1 MRPKHNQTYSE
12 KVKWEAILA
21 WKRGSDAEEI
31 AKQLNITN
39 HHNIYYWFNLSKKN
53 DFKGFNDK
61 RKVKGIKRKVINF
74 NDPKIKQI
82 IKDYHDNKNKDVLF
96 NAIKKLKAKINITQL
111 MQYLQLARSTFYYQ
125 KKENTTPEQD
135 HDLITNIKL
144 ISDKF
149 SYANKRDDKFYTF
162 GWRAVVRELELKNI
176 FKTSYQVQ
184 KIMKDH
190 NLFCKTKQNT
200 SHLTKKKRQQQE
212 KRENLL
218 RGNVK
223 TTKEGQIYCTGI
235 TAVPYGR
242 WNSLFY
248 LSTIMDLH
256 SKKIVSYNLG
266 SKQNKEFVLKTLNGV
281 KKVEDGCFLHSDRGT
296 QYQTNQYREALKVKN
311 IKQSFSRPRTPMD
324 NPYIAN
330 FFSQFKLNTIHL
342 EHKED
347 LTQLGIIK
355 ITDNF
360 IKQYNDKRDRIIQSG
375 YTCPFSNKKKKKGF
389 KNI

>member
-61 RKVKGIKRKVINF
+61 RKVKGIKRKAINF

-82 IKDYHDNKNKDVLF
+82 IKDYHNNKNKDVLF

-111 MQYLQLARSTFYYQ
+111 MQHLQLARSTFYYC
-125 KKENTTPEQD
+125 KKEKATPEQD
-135 HDLITNIKL
+135 HNLITNIKL
-144 ISDKF
+144 IADKF
-149 SYANKRDDKFYTF
+149 SYTNKRGDKIYTL
-162 GWRAVVRELELKNI
+162 GWRSIFRELKLMNI
-176 FKTSYQVQ
+176 NKTSYQIQ

-200 SHLTKKKRQQQE
+200 SHLTKKKRQE

-218 RGNVK
+218 RGNKK
-223 TTKEGQIYCTGI
+223 TTKEGQIYCTDI
-235 TAVPYGR
+235 TAIPYGR
-242 WNSLFY
+242 WNNIFY

-256 SKKIVSYNLG
+256 TKKIINYNLG
-266 SKQNKEFVLKTLNGV
+266 SKQDQDFVLKTLNGI
-281 KKVEDGCFLHSDRGT
+281 KKVENDCFLHSDRGT
-296 QYQTNQYREALKVKN
+296 QYQANQYGEALKAKN
-311 IKQSFSRPRTPMD
+311 IKQSFSRPRTPRD
-324 NPYIAN
+324 NPYIEN

-347 LTQLGIIK
+347 LTKLEIIK

-360 IKQYNDKRDRIIQSG
+360 IKQYNDKRNRIIQSG
-375 YTCPFSNKKKKKGF
+375 YTCPFSNKKKKKYF